1 MKKLALAV
9 LLLSGMVF
17 GQGARFDQ
25 QVIGSKG
32 PIPNIIVTVCSGT
45 ATGVPCS
52 PTVSTFTDIT
62 LGTACGAGLAVTLPG
77 QSSCQA
83 TSDSLGNYGFWLSP
97 GAYRYSLSGPGIT
110 GKLYDLTVQ
119 AGISTP
125 VSTANG
131 GTGVSGTAVFPT
143 SGVVESGSG
152 TTNAVPKFT
161 NGAAGIQ
168 GNSSISDNGTS
179 VSSTEPFSLTP
190 SFQKFT
196 SSGTFTIPAGVI
208 AVKVTVIGGGGAG
221 GGASATNTG
230 AGGGSGGIAIKFLSG
245 LTPGNTLTVTVGTGG
260 TGVSN
265 STGGSGVASSVAS
278 GTQTITTVTA
288 NGGTGGQASTTPGP
302 GGGAAISTG
311 GDINGGGM
319 PASFITVAS
328 TFGGAGGSTMFGGAG
343 GFVGGSSAGIAAVA
357 NTGSG
362 GGGAG
367 VGATNAGGNGAA
379 GIVIFEWA
387 Q

>member
-1 MKKLALAV
+1 MKKLILAV
-9 LLLSGMVF
+9 FLLSGMVF

-25 QVIGSKG
+25 QAIGSKG
-32 PIPNIIVTVCSGT
+32 PIANVIVTACSPT
-45 ATGVPCS
+45 ATGIPCS
-52 PTVSTFTDIT
+52 PTVPTFTDIT

-77 QSSCQA
+77 QSSCQG
-83 TSDSLGNYGFWLSP
+83 TSDSSGNYGFWLSP

-110 GKLYDLTVQ
+110 GKLYDITIQ
-119 AGISTP
+119 AGISVP
-125 VSTANG
+125 VSTVNG

-143 SGVVESGSG
+143 SGTVETGTG
-152 TTNAVPKFT
+152 TTNSIAKFT
-161 NGAAGIQ
+161 NGAAGVQ
-168 GNSSISDNGTS
+168 GNSALTDNGTS

-196 SSGTFTIPAGVI
+196 SSGTFTIPTGVI
-208 AVKVTVIGGGGAG
+208 AVKVTIIGGGGAG
-221 GGASATNTG
+221 GGASVSNTG
-230 AGGGSGGIAIKFLSG
+230 AGGGSGGIAIKFLAG

-260 TGVSN
+260 AGASN
-265 STGGSGVASSVAS
+265 ATGGNGVASSVAS
-278 GTQTITTVTA
+278 GTQTISTITA
-288 NGGTGGQASTTPGP
+288 NPGTGGQASTAPGP

-311 GDINGGGM
+311 GDINGGGS
-319 PASFITVAS
+319 PASFVTVAS

-343 GFVGGSSAGIAAVA
+343 GFTAGSSAGLSAVA

-367 VGATNAGGNGAA
+367 VGATNAGGSGAA
-379 GIVIFEWA
+379 GIVLFEWT